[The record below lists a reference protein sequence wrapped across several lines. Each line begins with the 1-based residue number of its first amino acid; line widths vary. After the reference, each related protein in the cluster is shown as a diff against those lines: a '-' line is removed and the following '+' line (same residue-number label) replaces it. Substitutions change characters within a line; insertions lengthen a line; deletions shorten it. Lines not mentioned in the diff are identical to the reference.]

1 MGLKQR
7 VTLTWGKVIIK
18 LKKTVHCI
26 GSLDVSGVTQYC
38 HCFNSYVPLSRA
50 AAYSKMGEHEKAIGD
65 CQKALI
71 LDPNYG
77 KAYGRMG

>member
-1 MGLKQR
+1 M
-7 VTLTWGKVIIK
+7 
-18 LKKTVHCI
+18 
-26 GSLDVSGVTQYC
+26 TQYC
-38 HCFNSYVPLSRA
+38 HCFNSYFPLSRA